1 MQHICLCV
9 WLLSLAILLMRPN
22 IIDVDSYRS
31 LITAAARYSIVF
43 IHTTVHE
50 LWRGFQYEAIVRST
64 TRNIY
69 HY

>member
-1 MQHICLCV
+1 MQHIRLCV
-9 WLLSLAILLMRPN
+9 WLLSLAVLLMRAN
-22 IIDVDSYRS
+22 CIDVGSYRS

-50 LWRGFQYEAIVRST
+50 LWRGFQYEAIVINT

-69 HY
+69 HW